1 MTQPESFKCPTCK
14 SHLEFQQGDG
24 AGMGRSQYYL
34 LKFVNKVRFKRIDH
48 SWWWWG
54 KKRVWEIEPLMD
66 CRYFFCYCSM
76 IFFFQGRRERRGGG
90 EREGKDLLLY
100 FTKWEKWL
108 EKMILDFMFSIHF
121 IFSSFFFFFL
131 SFQDNKFLKFS
142 RKRCEVHW
150 ENWKLSF
157 FFLET
162 SI

>member
-48 SWWWWG
+48 SWWWSG

-76 IFFFQGRRERRGGG
+76 IFFFQGRRERKGGG
-90 EREGKDLLLY
+90 EEGKDLLLY

-121 IFSSFFFFFL
+121 IFSSFFFFFWVFKIISFS
-131 SFQDNKFLKFS
+131 SFQERGVKYTERTENYPFS
-142 RKRCEVHW
+142 
-150 ENWKLSF
+150 F
-157 FFLET
+157 
-162 SI
+162 